1 MDPREARVAFERLYA
16 DTYRKVLAYA
26 RRRTRSPS
34 DADDVVAA
42 TFLVAWRR
50 IDEAVGAE
58 HPLAWL
64 YGVAYRV
71 LANQRRSAR
80 RKTRLSSRVAEATEG
95 LEADIAPEAAESHE
109 TLKRVFAAIETLP
122 AADQEVLRLAA
133 FEELS
138 HAEIAQVIGVRPGL
152 VRSRLYRARRR
163 LQDAYERLGGKR

>member
-80 RKTRLSSRVAEATEG
+80 RKARLSSRVAEATEG
-95 LEADIAPEAAESHE
+95 LEADIAPAVAESHE
-109 TLKRVFAAIETLP
+109 ALRRVFAAMETLP
-122 AADQEVLRLAA
+122 AADREVLRLAA

-163 LQDAYERLGGKR
+163 LQDAYEQLGGKR